1 MKTETTS
8 GGMGKLILR
17 LILSILL
24 VFSCWEQSAV
34 PWAFPSCTVRPS

>member
-24 VFSCWEQSAV
+24 VFSLL
-34 PWAFPSCTVRPS
+34 AFPSCTVRPS